1 MAGSHEVRGSIP
13 LSSTTENS
21 KRVDLR
27 INPFFVWYDI
37 FKLEKQAMPVLTGMA
52 CSFFLLAQVHL
63 ISDLK
68 IHILLVG
75 FERFVRVG

>member
-1 MAGSHEVRGSIP
+1 
-13 LSSTTENS
+13 
-21 KRVDLR
+21 
-27 INPFFVWYDI
+27 
-37 FKLEKQAMPVLTGMA
+37 LEKQAMPVLTGMA